1 MKTPFLGGAYLAR
14 SVNIA
19 AQRCVNLF
27 PEKTEEGGK
36 DVGAFFRC
44 PGLLLLATVGT
55 GPIRGERVVG
65 SFLYVVSGSELYQID
80 AAWNAI
86 LVGTGISGSGPV
98 SMPYNGTQL
107 AIATDP
113 DGYIYDIGADAF
125 ASINDPD
132 FPGAQT
138 MDYVDGY
145 FLFNDPDTQ
154 HFYITAINDG
164 TNIDALDF
172 ANAEGAPDPLISVL
186 VDHREA
192 WLFGGLTTEVWVNSG
207 NSDFPFA
214 RLDGAFI
221 EHGIAA
227 PHARTKL
234 DNSVFWLGKDE
245 NGEGMVWRAEGYRP
259 TRISSHGVEFAIAS
273 YSRID
278 DAIMFS
284 YQQEGHSFV
293 VLIFPTANATW
304 VFDVSTGLW
313 HERAYFD
320 PNTSAFGRHRA
331 NCHAFFNGKH
341 VVGDY
346 QNGKLYEWSLSTYS
360 DNGDAQKWL
369 RSWRA
374 LPPGKNNPMK
384 TTFHHGLQIDC
395 ETGVGLVTG
404 QGSDPKIMLRWSDDG
419 GHNWSNEYEMSMGKI
434 GKTRTRAVRRRLGS
448 TKKGGD
454 RVYEISG
461 TDPVKIA
468 LTGAELEIS

>member
-1 MKTPFLGGAYLAR
+1 M
-14 SVNIA
+14 
-19 AQRCVNLF
+19 NLF

-36 DVGAFFRC
+36 DIGAFHRC
-44 PGLLLLATVGT
+44 PGTPRLATIGS

-65 SFLYVVSGSELYQID
+65 AFLYVVSGSELYKVD
-80 AAWNAI
+80 PAWSGT
-86 LVGTGISGSGPV
+86 LVGSGLSGSGPV
-98 SMPYNGTQL
+98 SMADNGLQL

-113 DGYIYDIGADAF
+113 DGYIYNTSTAAFGA
-125 ASINDPD
+125 ITDPD
-132 FPGAQT
+132 FPGAKT
-138 MDYVDGY
+138 VDYIDGY

-154 HFYITAINDG
+154 LFYITAINDG

-172 ANAEGAPDPLISVL
+172 AAAEGAPDPLISVL
-186 VDHREA
+186 VDHREV
-192 WLFGGLTTEVWVNSG
+192 WLLGGLTTEVWVNSG

-221 EHGIAA
+221 EHGIAG
-227 PHARTKL
+227 PYARTKL

-245 NGEGMVWRAEGYRP
+245 NGQGMVWRAEGYRP
-259 TRISSHGVEFAIAS
+259 VRISSHGVEFAIS
-273 YSRID
+273 GYSRID
-278 DAIMFS
+278 DAIMYS
-284 YQQEGHSFV
+284 YQQEGHSFA
-293 VLIFPTANATW
+293 VLTFPTGNATW

-313 HERAYFD
+313 HERAYRD
-320 PNTSAFGRHRA
+320 PGSALLWRHRS

-346 QNGKLYEWSLSTYS
+346 ADGRLYELDLDTY
-360 DNGDAQKWL
+360 DDDGDPMKWI

-374 LPPGKNNPMK
+374 IPPGKNDPMK
-384 TTFHHGLQIDC
+384 TTFHNGLQIDC

-419 GHNWSNEYEMSMGKI
+419 GHNWSNEHQMSMGAI
-434 GKTRTRAVRRRLGS
+434 GKTRARAFRGRLGS

-468 LTGAELEIS
+468 LIGAHLEIS